1 MFARD
6 NFGEALDLEGFT
18 LRYEY
23 AYIKEYNEETLTYTL
38 ECFHVLNKFE
48 DAYITLLS
56 LIKLM
61 EEGFRVVNA
70 KLADGGRLAV
80 YWNKNYFDNDEV
92 AKLRLVLGLEYKC
105 LLRDR
110 HLYFIDISSING
122 NIVLSDFCDVIEPC
136 CIFKTS
142 GNPTVVFDDKVEVMV
157 SANFKMDIFFRSFVA
172 DTSGCSYEQLDRIQ
186 KSFGQALR
194 TR

>member
-6 NFGEALDLEGFT
+6 SFGDALDLEGFT

-70 KLADGGRLAV
+70 RVDSSGKLAVEWD
-80 YWNKNYFDNDEV
+80 KDYFVNDET
-92 AKLRLVLGLEYKC
+92 AKLRLVLGLKYKC

-110 HLYFIDISSING
+110 HLYFIDITDVDG
-122 NIVLSDFCDVIEPC
+122 DIVLSDFCDVIEPC
-136 CIFKTS
+136 CISKNT
-142 GNPTVVFDDKVEVMV
+142 GNSTVVFDDKVKVMV
-157 SANFKMDIFFRSFVA
+157 SINFKMDIFFRNFDT
-172 DTSGCSYEQLDRIQ
+172 DTSDCSYEQLDRVQ